1 MEDYPVMGVITIA
14 DGHNRWLEADHPKQP
29 GLKNRDRKDND
40 LKNHER
46 ALQCFIA
53 AVGDGEADPAKLP
66 LSLLQVSNPL
76 LARQAREGARLLA
89 EQRNKQVA
97 TDKTLSN
104 LVSCLKAIRNAALDG
119 MATRQSVKEVLK
131 GQVKTKRK
139 KRPPFPFDAWP
150 EALKEEWQAYKDW
163 KMADFLPSAEERF
176 RKKSSRERSFVAYK
190 RNINIYVGWF
200 VRELGRQ
207 QLTLEDLCNVD
218 NYVAYLNWYLNLDAD
233 GGYHTAKETG
243 VTLAVMSRYLVA
255 KGRLEETD
263 TDGRTIWDALYARA
277 YKALELGAER
287 GKLQAVK
294 GIGDWKPWHLAELAE
309 VIWDSEPVHSGVVHG
324 QRHRSQLIS
333 RKRTALIFKLGMET
347 PLRIRNW
354 SEMQW
359 GKNLHKDNHGRW
371 VVTFKGEELKV
382 SRRDLKMNVYERVYS
397 AEAGGWIERW
407 RGVLKE
413 RLGDDFETKCPHVFP
428 RGDLKPEM
436 CDLDSLRRQINGLSL
451 ETFGKPFNPHLMRH
465 IVASHVV
472 NGQGPDGLGL
482 AAELLGDTVDVVLK
496 TYYRPNTKD
505 AMTSYL
511 AMCAD
516 KKKG

>member
-1 MEDYPVMGVITIA
+1 MDKYSDLVTIA
-14 DGHNRWLEADHPKQP
+14 DGHERWLEADHPKQP
-29 GLKNRDRKDND
+29 GLKNCDRKDND

-46 ALQCFIA
+46 ALQCFVA

-66 LSLLQVSNPL
+66 MSLFQVSDAL

-89 EQRNKQVA
+89 QRKNKQVA

-104 LVSCLKAIRNAALDG
+104 LVSCVKAIRNAALDG
-119 MATRQSVKEVLK
+119 MATRQPVKEVLK
-131 GQVKTKRK
+131 RQVKSKRK
-139 KRPPFPFDAWP
+139 KRLSFPFDAWP

-163 KMADFLPSAEERF
+163 KMADFLPPAEERF
-176 RKKSSRERSFVAYK
+176 RKKRSRERSFVAYK
-190 RNINIYVGWF
+190 RNVNIYVGWF

-207 QLTLEDLCNVD
+207 ELTLEDLCNVD
-218 NYVAYLNWYLNLDAD
+218 NYVAYLNWYLNMDAD

-255 KGRLEETD
+255 KGRLEETG
-263 TDGRTIWDALYARA
+263 TDGRRIWEALYARA
-277 YKALELGAER
+277 YQAMELGAER
-287 GKLQAVK
+287 GKLHETK
-294 GIGDWKPWHLAELAE
+294 ELGDWKPWHLAELAE
-309 VIWDSEPVHSGVVHG
+309 AIWDSEPVHSGVVHG
-324 QRHRSQLIS
+324 QRHRRQLIS
-333 RKRTALIFKLGMET
+333 RKRTALIFKLAVET

-354 SEMQW
+354 AEMQW
-359 GKNLHKDNHGRW
+359 GRNLYKDKHGRW
-371 VVTFKGEELKV
+371 VVTFRGEELKV
-382 SRRDLKMNVYERVYS
+382 SRRNLKMNVYERIYS
-397 AEAGGWIERW
+397 DEAGAWIERW

-413 RLGDDFETKCPHVFP
+413 QLGDDFEAKCPHVFP
-428 RGDLKPEM
+428 RSELSHGG
-436 CDLDSLRRQINGLSL
+436 CDLDTIRRMINGLSL

-472 NGQGPDGLGL
+472 NEQGPGGLAL

-496 TYYRPNTKD
+496 TYYRPDTKD
-505 AMTSYL
+505 AMQSYL